1 MSQRMN
7 YGSVAPG
14 AIRALLH
21 VNDYISESS
30 ISPRL
35 RYLAEVR
42 TSQINGCGYCIQVHW
57 RQALDAGENE
67 ARLDALEDWRD
78 SSLFTERERAALA
91 WVEDVTRIAE
101 SRAPD
106 ASYAAL
112 HEHFNDREIVDLTF
126 IVMSM
131 NAWNRLAISFRREAL

>member
-1 MSQRMN
+1 MSQRLN
-7 YGSVAPG
+7 YGSVAPD
-14 AIRALLH
+14 AIRALIH
-21 VNDYISESS
+21 VNDYISDSS

-78 SSLFTERERAALA
+78 SNLFTERERAALA